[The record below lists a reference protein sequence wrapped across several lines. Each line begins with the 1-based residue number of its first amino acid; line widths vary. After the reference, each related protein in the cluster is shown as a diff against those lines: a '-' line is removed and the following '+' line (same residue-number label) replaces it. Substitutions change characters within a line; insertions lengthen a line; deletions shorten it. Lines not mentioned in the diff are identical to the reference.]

1 MKRRKCSAVRKCFR
15 LRIHEARVCERWAC
29 CEPLFYAALSSSDAV
44 ECTCVMGLGE
54 NAGWRKPRT
63 DVSGADI
70 EENGKKNI
78 YIVSCSRCKSMKKK
92 KSRAELFYVCFSYL
106 YSAAKVCILYMAI

>member
-1 MKRRKCSAVRKCFR
+1 M
-15 LRIHEARVCERWAC
+15 
-29 CEPLFYAALSSSDAV
+29 V
-44 ECTCVMGLGE
+44 ECACVMMGLGE

-70 EENGKKNI
+70 ERKRKKNI
-78 YIVSCSRCKSMKKK
+78 YIVSCSRCKSMK